1 MVVVFYRVE
10 PVVQRVALV
19 GAPPPP
25 QAPDAVST
33 ATVEGEDRGEMS
45 DTTTTRGRTTRP
57 DHVHIEHSIADIAK
71 VLQEHLGQ
79 RLTAH
84 MARLADPKAIG
95 QIAAGKRTPRDAPEK
110 RLRAAYNVLT
120 LLLDEESAFSARAWF
135 IGMNPQLD
143 DEAPA
148 DVIREGRLRDVV
160 AAARSYSTGG

>member
-1 MVVVFYRVE
+1 
-10 PVVQRVALV
+10 
-19 GAPPPP
+19 
-25 QAPDAVST
+25 
-33 ATVEGEDRGEMS
+33 MS
-45 DTTTTRGRTTRP
+45 DTTITARSRSARP
-57 DHVHIEHSIADIAK
+57 DHVHIEHSLADQAK

-84 MARLADPKAIG
+84 MAGLADAKAIG
-95 QIAAGKRTPRDAPEK
+95 QIALGKRMPREAAEK